1 MKLIKVSDLKGNEVL
16 ARAILTSELR
26 ILLSEETILRPE
38 YIQKIKN
45 LGITEVYIKEDED
58 GLVHTQEVVL
68 LKSDVED
75 FFRDRVRSILEKH
88 TYSRNDELMELS
100 QTADNIITNI
110 LQEEE
115 VVEKIYDIKERSSDI
130 YEHSISTCSLATL
143 TALKLNISKERV
155 HDIGVG
161 CLLHDLGL
169 RYLTI
174 EYADQ
179 DISSLSKIELA
190 EYMKHPIYGYTALKD
205 EKWISDISKDIILYH
220 HEKLD
225 GSGYPLKAKEIPY
238 EAQIVSICDTFDEMI
253 CGIGCKRY
261 KVYEAVEY
269 LKTFKEEK
277 FNPEIINVFLEFTA
291 VYPAG
296 SQVIL
301 SDNSIGKVIRQNK
314 EFPNRPVVQ
323 ITKDKNGKDV
333 NNENIVNLIKV
344 NNIFIEKELVKMSTL
359 NAKDFS
365 IFSGSPYCTK
375 EIAVF
380 LCNIHIFVI
389 ISPPVPFQTV
399 PCCCNSPAS
408 GGDIR

>member
-75 FFRDRVRSILEKH
+75 FFRDMVRSILEKH

-174 EYADQ
+174 EYTDQ

-344 NNIFIEKELVKMSTL
+344 NNIFIEKEL
-359 NAKDFS
+359 
-365 IFSGSPYCTK
+365 
-375 EIAVF
+375 E
-380 LCNIHIFVI
+380 
-389 ISPPVPFQTV
+389 
-399 PCCCNSPAS
+399 
-408 GGDIR
+408 

>member
-1 MKLIKVSDLKGNEVL
+1 M
-16 ARAILTSELR
+16 
-26 ILLSEETILRPE
+26 
-38 YIQKIKN
+38 
-45 LGITEVYIKEDED
+45 
-58 GLVHTQEVVL
+58 
-68 LKSDVED
+68 
-75 FFRDRVRSILEKH
+75 
-88 TYSRNDELMELS
+88 
-100 QTADNIITNI
+100 
-110 LQEEE
+110 
-115 VVEKIYDIKERSSDI
+115 
-130 YEHSISTCSLATL
+130 
-143 TALKLNISKERV
+143 

-277 FNPEIINVFLEFTA
+277 FNPENT
-291 VYPAG
+291 
-296 SQVIL
+296 Q
-301 SDNSIGKVIRQNK
+301 
-314 EFPNRPVVQ
+314 
-323 ITKDKNGKDV
+323 
-333 NNENIVNLIKV
+333 
-344 NNIFIEKELVKMSTL
+344 
-359 NAKDFS
+359 
-365 IFSGSPYCTK
+365 
-375 EIAVF
+375 
-380 LCNIHIFVI
+380 
-389 ISPPVPFQTV
+389 
-399 PCCCNSPAS
+399 
-408 GGDIR
+408 

>member
-115 VVEKIYDIKERSSDI
+115 VTGVQTCALPI
-130 YEHSISTCSLATL
+130 CSLATL

-344 NNIFIEKELVKMSTL
+344 NNIFIEKEL
-359 NAKDFS
+359 
-365 IFSGSPYCTK
+365 
-375 EIAVF
+375 E
-380 LCNIHIFVI
+380 
-389 ISPPVPFQTV
+389 
-399 PCCCNSPAS
+399 
-408 GGDIR
+408 

>member
-1 MKLIKVSDLKGNEVL
+1 M
-16 ARAILTSELR
+16 
-26 ILLSEETILRPE
+26 
-38 YIQKIKN
+38 
-45 LGITEVYIKEDED
+45 
-58 GLVHTQEVVL
+58 
-68 LKSDVED
+68 
-75 FFRDRVRSILEKH
+75 
-88 TYSRNDELMELS
+88 
-100 QTADNIITNI
+100 
-110 LQEEE
+110 
-115 VVEKIYDIKERSSDI
+115 
-130 YEHSISTCSLATL
+130 ATL

-277 FNPEIINVFLEFTA
+277 FNPEIIDVFLEFTA

-314 EFPNRPVVQ
+314 EFPNRPVVR

-333 NNENIVNLIKV
+333 NNENIINLIKV
-344 NNIFIEKELVKMSTL
+344 NNIFIEKEL
-359 NAKDFS
+359 
-365 IFSGSPYCTK
+365 
-375 EIAVF
+375 E
-380 LCNIHIFVI
+380 
-389 ISPPVPFQTV
+389 
-399 PCCCNSPAS
+399 
-408 GGDIR
+408 